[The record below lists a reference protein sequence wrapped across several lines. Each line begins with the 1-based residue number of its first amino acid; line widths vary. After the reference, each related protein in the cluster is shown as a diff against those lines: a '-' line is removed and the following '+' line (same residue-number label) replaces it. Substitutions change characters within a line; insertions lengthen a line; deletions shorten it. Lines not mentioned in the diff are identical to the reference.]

1 MSRYRDRNKRPGRS
15 KATRTP
21 RQRILVVCEGGV
33 TEPSYLKR
41 FQAFVKNQLVEIIY
55 EDGEG
60 DPQFV
65 VTTARDFKTK
75 AARRAQ
81 SENDSNLD
89 FDRVWCVI
97 DVDDHSRLD
106 QARIMALDHGIE
118 LAISNPSFE
127 LWLLLHLRESP
138 GSRKQDAIR
147 SLLKQKQHWPTYQ
160 KEVLSVHF
168 KDCETGYHQAVIR
181 AKKLDELAAS
191 IREPGKNPSTG
202 VYRLTEEIRL
212 GFASPGNESLPGS

>member
-1 MSRYRDRNKRPGRS
+1 M
-15 KATRTP
+15 
-21 RQRILVVCEGGV
+21 VCEGGV

-65 VTTARDFKTK
+65 VTIARDFKTK

-97 DVDDHSRLD
+97 DVDDHSRLH
-106 QARIMALDHGIE
+106 QAKIMAQDHGIE

-138 GSRKQDAIR
+138 GARKQDAIR

-160 KEVLSVHF
+160 KEVLAVHF
-168 KDCETGYHQAVIR
+168 KDCEEGYHQAVTR
-181 AKKLDELAAS
+181 AKKLDELAAG
-191 IREPGKNPSTG
+191 IGEPGKNPSTG

-212 GFASPGNESLPGS
+212 GFASPGNESLPG